1 MRMLGSSL
9 RSPSRGIRGR
19 EGTLSAAMKRTDVAP
34 AEVAFVDVPTGP
46 SRPLI
51 IASMLR
57 EEGITGVHT
66 HVRQLRQYLGRVGV
80 DAPVV
85 TPFSWYRALAAPVFA
100 LRRVVERCSRAA
112 GVVWY
117 RYWHEVFLH
126 HALRRRLAKLAD
138 CVVYAQDPPAA
149 RAALRARQGRH
160 QRVIL
165 VVHFRISQSDEWA
178 DKQQISRGGT
188 VFRRIRR
195 TEREVIPQVDGI
207 VYVSKW
213 AREALLGWFPEAAA
227 VPATVI
233 FNFVASLNPAPVI
246 TEPFGDLVT
255 VGNLDFVKNH
265 RYLLEVLAE
274 TRAAGQA
281 FTLDVFGQGPLHD
294 ELVRQI
300 KELGLN
306 DHVRLRGFRPD
317 VRTLLPGYRACV
329 HASYSESSSLAIIES
344 MAAGLPI
351 VAGNIGPIGE
361 LFDDGV
367 EGRYWPLD
375 DPVRAAAVL
384 IELLGCE
391 AARLK
396 ASASASERFRRDFD
410 ADHVGPRL
418 YRFILAPTDVADQL
432 V

>member
-1 MRMLGSSL
+1 MSQKG
-9 RSPSRGIRGR
+9 
-19 EGTLSAAMKRTDVAP
+19 VAP
-34 AEVAFVDVPTGP
+34 AEMARAGAPTGP
-46 SRPLI
+46 SRQLI

-66 HVRQLRQYLGRVGV
+66 HVRELRRYLGGVGV

-85 TPFSWYRALAAPVFA
+85 TPFSWYRVLAAPVFG

-112 GVVWY
+112 GVAWY
-117 RYWHEVFLH
+117 RYWHGVFLYL
-126 HALRRRLAKLAD
+126 ALRRRLAGLGD
-138 CVVYAQDPPAA
+138 CIVYAQDPPAA

-160 QRVIL
+160 QRVVL
-165 VVHFRISQSDEWA
+165 AVHFRISQADEWA
-178 DKQQISRGGT
+178 DKEQIARGGT
-188 VFRRIRR
+188 VFQRIRR
-195 TEREVIPQVDGI
+195 TECQVIPQVDGI

-233 FNFVASLNPAPVI
+233 FNFVAPLHPAPEI
-246 TEPFGDLVT
+246 TEHFGDLVT

-265 RYLLEVLAE
+265 RYLLDVLAE
-274 TRAAGQA
+274 TRSAGES
-281 FTLDVFGQGPLHD
+281 FTLDVFGEGPLHN

-300 KELGLN
+300 EALGL
-306 DHVRLRGFRPD
+306 DEHVRLRGFRPD

-329 HASYSESSSLAIIES
+329 HASYSESSSLAIIEA

-351 VAGNIGPIGE
+351 VAGNIGPIAE

-375 DPVRAAAVL
+375 DPAQAAAIV
-384 IELLGCE
+384 IDFWQ
-391 AARLK
+391 
-396 ASASASERFRRDFD
+396 ASRR
-410 ADHVGPRL
+410 A
-418 YRFILAPTDVADQL
+418 
-432 V
+432 